1 MVGTRLFFLW
11 AGVVLFHFVGKS
23 HAQITP
29 DWITRIPLN
38 SSISTGVVAVAVGAD
53 GIVYITGT
61 TGLSYNTDTFTA
73 AISPNGTVLWSHI
86 FNGANNG
93 NDQASGIAIGPGGNL
108 YVSGNTAGVNNYSNF
123 LLLKYDLGTGA
134 LQNVTHLRAGPGI
147 SEAGGP
153 VAVDRSGNVF
163 VAGSTTDDGYDVTLL
178 KFNAAGDL
186 IWRRIWDG
194 PANAP
199 YSQDSAKRLL
209 LDPNGNPVVLIHG
222 VMNDLQP
229 DYVVVK
235 YAADTGDIVWQATW
249 GGRASESPVDMEM
262 DARGDFFVTGQAT
275 VSTAVYSTIKLRG
288 TDGQLLWQAYDSRL
302 FHNLPAD
309 LSLDSQGNVY
319 VTGRID
325 PDGNRDNLN
334 DNFYS
339 VKRRGDDGS
348 LAWTHEF
355 GAACFGCVD
364 RPPAILTD
372 SAGNTYLVGVTSSP
386 PYAGDMILFVL
397 NALTGVEVARSVVD
411 GGAAVIPY
419 VRFLRFDSAENLLV
433 VGYYYNADTGAVD
446 MAVLKYHS
454 RSHRLGDVNG
464 DGCVSDTDLLLLLFA
479 FGQSGQNLPEDLNR
493 DGIVDDLDLLE
504 VLFNFGQGC

>member
-1 MVGTRLFFLW
+1 MIRTGLFSLW
-11 AGVVLFHFVGKS
+11 LGVTLFHFVGKS
-23 HAQITP
+23 YAQITP
-29 DWITRIPLN
+29 EWITRIPLN
-38 SSISTGVVAVAVGAD
+38 SSISTGVAAVVVDAD

-61 TGLSYNTDTFTA
+61 TGLSYNTDIFTA
-73 AISPNGTVLWSHI
+73 AISPNGIVLWSHT
-86 FNGANNG
+86 FNGRNNG
-93 NDQASGIAIGPGGNL
+93 NDQASGIAIGPGGKL
-108 YVSGNTAGVNNYSNF
+108 YVCGNTAGSNNYSNV
-123 LLLKYDLGTGA
+123 LLLKYDIGTGT
-134 LQNVTHLRAGPGI
+134 LQSVTHLSAGTGI
-147 SEAGGP
+147 SEGGGP

-163 VAGSTTDDGYDVTLL
+163 VAGSTTGDGNDVTLL

-194 PANAP
+194 PANVP
-199 YSQDSAKRLL
+199 YSQDAAKRLL
-209 LDPNGNPVVLIHG
+209 LDLNGNPVVLIHG

-249 GGRASESPVDMEM
+249 GSRASESPVDMEM
-262 DARGDFFVTGQAT
+262 DAGGDFFVTGQAML
-275 VSTAVYSTIKLRG
+275 STAVYATIKLRG
-288 TDGQLLWQAYDSRL
+288 TDGQLLWQAYDSRF

-309 LSLDSQGNVY
+309 LSLDNRGNVY

-339 VKRRGDDGS
+339 VKRRGDNGS
-348 LAWTHEF
+348 LVWTHDF
-355 GAACFGCVD
+355 GANCFGCAD
-364 RPPAILTD
+364 RPAAILTD
-372 SAGNTYLVGVTSSP
+372 SAGNTFLVGVTSSP
-386 PYAGDMILFVL
+386 PYAGDLILFVL
-397 NALTGVEVARSVVD
+397 NGVTGVEVARSVVD

-419 VRFLRFDSAENLLV
+419 ARFLRFDADENLLIA
-433 VGYYYNADTGAVD
+433 GYYYNADTGAVD
-446 MAVLKYHS
+446 LAVLKYHS
-454 RSHRLGDVNG
+454 RSHRPGDVNG

-504 VLFNFGQGC
+504 VLFNFGEGC